1 MEPITFEQ
9 LPQAVSRL
17 QEQLNNIEQ
26 LILRGAALPPET
38 DELLTISQ
46 AAKFLNLSIPT
57 IYCKVSRKEIPV
69 NKQGKRLYFYKSE
82 LANWINTGRKKNI
95 AENNREVEQS
105 TLTLSEGKFCFAAS
119 DMKYTFSRATVSHG
133 YFR

>member
-1 MEPITFEQ
+1 MEQITFEQ
-9 LPQAVSRL
+9 LPQAVVRL

-26 LILRGAALPPET
+26 LILRGTIPAVET

-82 LANWINTGRKKNI
+82 LANWIMTGRKKTI
-95 AENNREVEQS
+95 AEINLEVEQS
-105 TLTLSEGKFCFAAS
+105 IIHTKRTHR
-119 DMKYTFSRATVSHG
+119 Y
-133 YFR
+133 

>member
-26 LILRGAALPPET
+26 LLLQGTALAADT

-57 IYCKVSRKEIPV
+57 IYCKVSRKEVPV

-82 LANWINTGRKKNI
+82 LADWIRTGRKKTI
-95 AENNREVEQS
+95 AEINLEAEQ
-105 TLTLSEGKFCFAAS
+105 TIILPKRNHR
-119 DMKYTFSRATVSHG
+119 Y
-133 YFR
+133 

>member
-26 LILRGAALPPET
+26 LILRGTTPAVDT

-82 LANWINTGRKKNI
+82 LANWIKTGRKKTI
-95 AENNREVEQS
+95 AEINLEVEQS
-105 TLTLSEGKFCFAAS
+105 IILPKKTHR
-119 DMKYTFSRATVSHG
+119 Y
-133 YFR
+133 